1 MKNIQKLDRMTDP
14 IKGSIHFELQ
24 KLYQKNYIFIISKY
38 QGFSKVLS
46 TIIIVI

>member
-24 KLYQKNYIFIISKY
+24 KLYQKKLYIHNQQIS
-38 QGFSKVLS
+38 GF
-46 TIIIVI
+46 